1 MKDHR
6 YVDELT
12 IEELEAALRL
22 RRRQERIKR
31 LGNKPLATDPLA
43 RGDGRRSSPAG
54 NVDVESSAA
63 TPGEAAEGPRE
74 RGHRYSAVV
83 EDVSKT
89 HRKRRE
95 PRPIKWRWIRD
106 QFLLFVEILALL
118 GLVWVILQMI
128 LTVEEINQDSRSL
141 QVMPTLTVTPLIR
154 AHVSSVAYVL
164 PGGHTPPDA
173 TGRSEPLPIPA
184 HLRDLVAA
192 VTPMPVPTPGP
203 EHARR
208 IVIPV
213 IDVDAPVVE
222 GDDWESLKKGAGHT
236 IWSANP
242 GERGN
247 CIISAHNDIY
257 GEIFRDLPDLSVGDE
272 IVVYTNSTSYRYA
285 VEQMQIVRPT
295 PEEAARVMGATS
307 SPVLTLV
314 SCYPY
319 GVDTHRIIVVAT
331 LMTD

>member
-1 MKDHR
+1 VKDHR

-12 IEELEAALRL
+12 IEELEAVLRL

-31 LGNKPLATDPLA
+31 LGNKPVATDPLA
-43 RGDGRRSSPAG
+43 HEGGRNGSAGIQTQSDKALRSQPRSPTQGLRA
-54 NVDVESSAA
+54 
-63 TPGEAAEGPRE
+63 
-74 RGHRYSAVV
+74 HRYSAVV
-83 EDVSKT
+83 EDAPT
-89 HRKRRE
+89 RRRE
-95 PRPIKWRWIRD
+95 RRPIKWRWVRD

-118 GLVWVILQMI
+118 GLVWVILQMV
-128 LTVEEINQDSRSL
+128 LTVDEINEQSRSL
-141 QVMPTLTVTPLIR
+141 QIMPTLTVTPMIR
-154 AHVSSVAYVL
+154 AHVSSIAYVL

-173 TGRSEPLPIPA
+173 SGRSEPLPIPP

-272 IVVYTNSTSYRYA
+272 IVVYTNSTSYRYQ
-285 VEQMQIVRPT
+285 VEQMRIVRPT

-319 GVDTHRIIVVAT
+319 GVDTHRIIVIASLVT
-331 LMTD
+331 E

>member
-12 IEELEAALRL
+12 IEELEAVLRL
-22 RRRQERIKR
+22 LRRQERLKR
-31 LGNKPLATDPLA
+31 LGNKPEAKDPLA
-43 RGDGRRSSPAG
+43 R
-54 NVDVESSAA
+54 
-63 TPGEAAEGPRE
+63 EAARSALAAAPKRRAPAKAGE
-74 RGHRYSAVV
+74 RSTPQGRRYSAVV
-83 EDVSKT
+83 ENASRPRV
-89 HRKRRE
+89 RRDR
-95 PRPIKWRWIRD
+95 RPIKWRWVRD

-118 GLVWVILQMI
+118 GLVWVIVQMVF
-128 LTVEEINQDSRSL
+128 TVEEINEDSRSL
-141 QVMPTLTVTPLIR
+141 QLMPTLTVTPLIR

-173 TGRSEPLPIPA
+173 TGRSEPLPVPA

-236 IWSANP
+236 VWSANP

-272 IVVYTNSTSYRYA
+272 IVVYTNSTSYRYV
-285 VEQMQIVRPT
+285 VEQMRIVRPT
-295 PEEAARVMGATS
+295 PEEAVRVMGATS

-319 GVDTHRIIVVAT
+319 GVDTHRIIVIASLV
-331 LMTD
+331 TD